1 MQQSDVLLTGFC
13 GSSSNSDAVYP
24 YFLVPAEG
32 VPVYPFRRGTS
43 GGSSPVAT
51 AFAAC
56 LERYVAPYGF
66 EVFGNA
72 CLKFTD
78 GGRCYNTGIVVAG
91 NLPGVNLRI
100 DIELDEPYDLRDFI
114 PRHYLE
120 DRSDSQRDN
129 LMLQA
134 GWVVVRFAEKQA
146 ATEPLPDF
154 ITFLRHHIAHNDNQR
169 VT

>member
-66 EVFGNA
+66 EVFDNA

-78 GGRCYNTGIVVAG
+78 GGRCYNRCGRKFTRG
-91 NLPGVNLRI
+91 
-100 DIELDEPYDLRDFI
+100 ELAY
-114 PRHYLE
+114 
-120 DRSDSQRDN
+120 
-129 LMLQA
+129 
-134 GWVVVRFAEKQA
+134 
-146 ATEPLPDF
+146 
-154 ITFLRHHIAHNDNQR
+154 
-169 VT
+169 

>member
-32 VPVYPFRRGTS
+32 VPVYPFRHGTS
-43 GGSSPVAT
+43 GGSSPVTT

-100 DIELDEPYDLRDFI
+100 DIELDEPYDLRDFV

-146 ATEPLPDF
+146 ATEPLNCAAFVIDL
-154 ITFLRHHIAHNDNQR
+154 INSLVKA
-169 VT
+169 V

>member
-43 GGSSPVAT
+43 GGSSPVTT

-100 DIELDEPYDLRDFI
+100 DIELDEPYDLRDFV

-134 GWVVVRFAEKQA
+134 GWVVVRFARSRQQQS
-146 ATEPLPDF
+146 L
-154 ITFLRHHIAHNDNQR
+154 LIAR
-169 VT
+169 LS